1 MGQKVNPTGF
11 RIANTKD
18 WRASWFDSSEQ
29 YSKKVSEDIQIRNFL
44 KKSLKNAAVGRINIE
59 RLGTKLRI
67 VIFSAKPGLVIGKR
81 GKDIEMLKKKISKL
95 LDHKEIIIDTVE
107 IKNAELN
114 AKLVAES
121 IALQLQRRIAFRRAM
136 KKALYLAMDLGA
148 EGIKIQCS
156 GRLGDAELARTEQY
170 HEGKVP
176 LQTMRA
182 NIDYGFA
189 EALTGSGIIGIKV
202 WICKSSGLEKTNT
215 TLG

>member
-1 MGQKVNPTGF
+1 MGQKVNPIGF

-18 WRASWFDSSEQ
+18 WRASWFDSSEK
-29 YSKKVSEDIQIRNFL
+29 YANKVSEDIKIRNL
-44 KKSLKNAAVGRINIE
+44 LNKSLANAAIGRINIE
-59 RLGTKLRI
+59 RLGTKIRI
-67 VIFSAKPGLVIGKR
+67 AIFSAKPGLVIGKR
-81 GKDIEMLKKKISKL
+81 GKDIEALKKKISKL
-95 LDHKEIIIDTVE
+95 LNHKEIIIDTVE
-107 IKNAELN
+107 IKNSELN

-121 IALQLQRRIAFRRAM
+121 IAFQLQRRIAFRRAM

-176 LQTMRA
+176 LQTIRA
-182 NIDYGFA
+182 NIDYYSA
-189 EALTGSGIIGIKV
+189 QALTTSGIIGIKV

-215 TLG
+215 KLG